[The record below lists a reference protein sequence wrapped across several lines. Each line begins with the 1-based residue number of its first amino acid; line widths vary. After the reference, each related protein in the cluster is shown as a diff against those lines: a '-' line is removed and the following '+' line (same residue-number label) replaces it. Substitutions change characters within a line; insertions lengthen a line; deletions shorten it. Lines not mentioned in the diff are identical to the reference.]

1 MYDEFELMEVDAE
14 GVRDMT
20 PEDYREQ
27 GYDVPLPVPMP
38 ADNLEGLDDLSFEQF
53 EPADRPESDDL
64 QFFEPEA
71 APVAEE
77 PEKKKGKKKKK
88 KRSPR
93 LNTRT
98 DKEKAPYTEA
108 PKGDW
113 SEFSSARVTD
123 EDKKTGPDGGGDGD
137 ERNSR
142 EAKGRRGAN
151 ITDTYTVVEKA
162 EFEKI
167 DISRAEARGTIRFKD
182 LKDMCVQF
190 SRIHESGV
198 SVIDTVRILIEQTAD
213 DDLREALENIHRDI
227 KGGEDLSTAMSN
239 CACFPFA
246 FTIAVSAAEKNDMV
260 ALAFKRFAVI
270 FEREDECREMDKS
283 SVFYPALTTV
293 CSLVVMIIMMLVVY
307 PGFVDMFSG
316 LDTELPQLS
325 RALLSL
331 ASSFKQVWWML
342 LIIIVLIL
350 LTIFIYKK
358 ASSADLLGPT
368 LGERSLPAGSY
379 KRMNVYAKFARYM
392 NALLEV
398 GVATKDALFV
408 TAHSFT
414 EYPFLTARLLDA
426 ANASAAGSTLSNA
439 LCVFDFFPMMI
450 LQMISVGEEMGDT
463 PAMLMHV
470 AQYYEDEARKDA
482 AKRSARKEP
491 VSIVIMAVV
500 VLFLL
505 LSMLQPMLRFYE
517 LVKQL

>member
-1 MYDEFELMEVDAE
+1 MYDEFDLMEVDAE

-20 PEDYREQ
+20 PEDFREQ

-38 ADNLEGLDDLSFEQF
+38 TDNIEGLDDLSFEQF
-53 EPADRPESDDL
+53 EPKNRPEAKEL
-64 QFFEPEA
+64 QFLEPQPA
-71 APVAEE
+71 KAVEE
-77 PEKKKGKKKKK
+77 PAGKRGRKKKKK
-88 KRSPR
+88 
-93 LNTRT
+93 NTRKASGRK
-98 DKEKAPYTEA
+98 KEKAPYSEA

-113 SEFSSARVTD
+113 SEFTSARVTD
-123 EDKKTGPDGGGDGD
+123 DDAPGEQLPAGPKGQDGYGKGGRSGL
-137 ERNSR
+137 
-142 EAKGRRGAN
+142 N

-167 DISRAEARGTIRFKD
+167 DISRAEARGTIPFKD

-190 SRIHESGV
+190 AKIHESGV
-198 SVIDTVRILIEQTAD
+198 SIIDTIRILIEQTPN
-213 DDLREALENIHRDI
+213 DDLREALESIHKDI
-227 KGGEDLSTAMSN
+227 KGGEDLSTAMGK

-260 ALAFKRFAVI
+260 ALAFSRFAVI
-270 FEREDECREMDKS
+270 FEREDERKEMDRI
-283 SVFYPALTTV
+283 SVFYPALITV
-293 CSLVVMIIMMLVVY
+293 SSLIVMIIMMLVVY

-325 RALLSL
+325 KALLAL
-331 ASSFKQVWWML
+331 ADSFRKVWWLL
-342 LIIIVLIL
+342 LILTVLIM

-439 LCVFDFFPMMI
+439 LCVFDFFPMMV

-463 PAMLMHV
+463 PKMLMYV
-470 AQYYEDEARKDA
+470 AEHYEEEARRDA
-482 AKRSARKEP
+482 AGRRSRKEP